1 MPVLLR
7 DASACRNDLGRILY
21 ANPSEWT
28 VHMDIV
34 STNTLSNFFTSHT
47 EYQMA
52 ISAMPNFLTDDI
64 RCFHMWT
71 RFRDVKRLWEQ
82 LADLHKKL
90 HLHGSFPQFAEAVIF
105 GKQSAQIVGERTS
118 SITTFLNYVLAHPV
132 LRQSKVLQDYF
143 EKALEIVNP
152 SKQKDHMP
160 PMQQFPSGESFG
172 TNVVHVSQYRGQDS
186 SLLFIS
192 EHDDSLSP
200 SSPGQ
205 LYFKTR
211 PMPATTMPE
220 NSMFNMQE
228 NNVST
233 NAMPSSMM
241 NQTNSQSSYVLPT
254 HCCVSLSQQPQS
266 TQFLRGNDGLLRH
279 DYS

>member
-7 DASACRNDLGRILY
+7 DATACRNELGRILY
-21 ANPSEWT
+21 ANPDEWS
-28 VHMDIV
+28 VQMDIV

-47 EYQMA
+47 EYH
-52 ISAMPNFLTDDI
+52 ISLTAVPNSLAGNL
-64 RCFHMWT
+64 RCFDMWT

-105 GKQSAQIVGERTS
+105 GNQSAQIVGGRTS

-143 EKALEIVNP
+143 EKAVEIENP
-152 SKQKDHMP
+152 SKHKDPLEPVH
-160 PMQQFPSGESFG
+160 SNGGESFG
-172 TNVVHVSQYRGQDS
+172 TNVVHVSQYKDQDS
-186 SLLFIS
+186 NLFFIS
-192 EHDDSLSP
+192 EHDNSLSP

-205 LYFKTR
+205 LYFKTC
-211 PMPATTMPE
+211 PMPSTAMRE
-220 NSMFNMQE
+220 NSMFNAQE
-228 NNVST
+228 NNAA
-233 NAMPSSMM
+233 NPMSSGMM
-241 NQTNSQSSYVLPT
+241 NQTSSSQSPYVFSPY
-254 HCCVSLSQQPQS
+254 CCVTLSQQAHS
-266 TQFLRGNDGLLRH
+266 NQFSRGNNGPLH